1 METWKPRDRG
11 MGHPQVC
18 WCEKVT
24 RSLNDAVSRP
34 EVQIVDDSLLDG
46 SRRQRPVLL
55 FQIGESPVPDSI
67 ELPQGAL
74 DATIIVLRCTGR

>member
-11 MGHPQVC
+11 MGPPQVR

-34 EVQIVDDSLLDG
+34 DVQIVDDSLLDEVG
-46 SRRQRPVLL
+46 DSGLFSYSR
-55 FQIGESPVPDSI
+55 
-67 ELPQGAL
+67 
-74 DATIIVLRCTGR
+74 